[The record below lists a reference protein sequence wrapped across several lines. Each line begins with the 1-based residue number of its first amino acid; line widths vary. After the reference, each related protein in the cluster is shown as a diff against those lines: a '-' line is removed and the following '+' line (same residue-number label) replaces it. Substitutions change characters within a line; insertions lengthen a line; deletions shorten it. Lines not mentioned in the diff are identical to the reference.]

1 MRMLLTVQEV
11 IDEYKLAGVPRI
23 KDING
28 QTIPDNEKIADAIN
42 DAQVHT
48 LSYLRKVGVNIDD
61 ITVDTERELRRTL
74 LSLTRYYFNS
84 AVGGNVQ
91 EGSEI
96 LRNYEDAIEY
106 LKAVSR
112 GTLVLTT
119 SKSRKSGFKILK
131 IGVF

>member
-1 MRMLLTVQEV
+1 MLLTAQEV
-11 IDEYKLAGVPRI
+11 IDEFKLIGVPKI
-23 KDING
+23 KDTNG
-28 QTIPDNEKIADAIN
+28 NAVPDIEKIEDAIN

-48 LSYLRKVGVNIDD
+48 LSYLRKVGVNIQD

-84 AVGGNVQ
+84 AVGGNVA

-96 LRNYEDAIEY
+96 ARNYEEAIDY
-106 LKAVSR
+106 LKSVSR

-119 SKSRKSGFKILK
+119 AKSKKSGFKIIK